1 MLVVVNARFLTQK
14 VTGVQRFAMEICLQ
28 LKTMLKEV
36 EFVTPS
42 DVIQKEAYQELN
54 AKIIGSHHGHLWELL
69 DLPKYLKSKG
79 KPLLVN
85 LANSGPLFYKN
96 KIVTIHDVAYKVFP

>member
-42 DVIQKEAYQELN
+42 DVIQKEAFRELN
-54 AKIIGSHHGHLWELL
+54 AKIGRW
-69 DLPKYLKSKG
+69 P
-79 KPLLVN
+79 
-85 LANSGPLFYKN
+85 ANFDPFYSAPLF
-96 KIVTIHDVAYKVFP
+96 